1 MARRSNARKAKQQM
15 DAEWKAE
22 ILRKLDSLSELS
34 GMRKDI
40 QRIAVALEKLAG
52 IEGEDSDEKRI
63 SWPESEGESMWV
75 QGSKKKGK
83 QKEER
88 VNKVEEEEETRGQEE
103 ENGMEGVKEGV
114 GNFSLVAYSVRT
126 ENL

>member
-1 MARRSNARKAKQQM
+1 M
-15 DAEWKAE
+15 DTEWKAE
-22 ILRKLDSLSELS
+22 ILRKLNGLSELS

-52 IEGEDSDEKRI
+52 IEGEDSNKEWI
-63 SWPESEGESMWV
+63 SWPESKRESTQV
-75 QGSKKKGK
+75 QGSKEKEK

-88 VNKVEEEEETRGQEE
+88 VNRAEEEEETRGQEE
-103 ENGMEGVKEGV
+103 ENGMEGVEEGG
-114 GNFSLVAYSVRT
+114 GNFSPVMYSIGM